1 VGTADV
7 SLDVI
12 GVSVG
17 THNMENGLAM
27 IRRLVTAT
35 DESPGVAGRADRY
48 DDGGGFEE
56 ALDSVLPKLWRLCLR
71 LTSNHHDAE
80 DLAAEAL
87 ARAYAS
93 WGRIAGLPYRDGW
106 ILRTATNLAYDASRK
121 RRRARWTTDPQAGS
135 AFEDVLVESQFV
147 SSSLRGLPTRQRQAV
162 VLHHMAGC
170 TVEETAAAMG
180 ISAASVSTHLKR
192 AMSALRSTVQDG
204 SEEGQL

>member
-1 VGTADV
+1 MGTADV

-12 GVSVG
+12 GVSVRA
-17 THNMENGLAM
+17 HNIGKGLPM
-27 IRRLVTAT
+27 IRRHVTAA

-48 DDGGGFEE
+48 DDGSGFDE
-56 ALDSVLPKLWRLCLR
+56 ALESVLPKLWRLCLR

-93 WGRIAGLPYRDGW
+93 WGRIADLPYREGW

-121 RRRARWTTDPQAGS
+121 RRRARWATNPQAGLE
-135 AFEDVLVESQFV
+135 FEDVLVDNQLISG
-147 SSSLRGLPTRQRQAV
+147 SLRRLPIRQREAV

-180 ISAASVSTHLKR
+180 ISVASASTHLKR
-192 AMSALRSTVQDG
+192 AMTALRSTVQDG
-204 SEEGQL
+204 SEGSQL